1 MPRPTPRPPK
11 PPATLFRA
19 SLLREFSRGAVAIFV
34 VLLGISVT
42 VQLTR
47 YLQQAARGRI
57 DPEQVLAFLGLAAFY
72 TLPVL
77 LSITLF
83 VAILMALTRSYRDS
97 EMVVWFASGLSL
109 TAWMRPVLSFALPM
123 VGLIAAL
130 SLFITPWAE
139 SKKEDLRREFESRSD
154 LSAVTPGV
162 FRESRAGDRV
172 FFVEG
177 TSVDNQVSNVFVAA
191 TKHGRTSVV
200 FAQSGLR
207 ETHENGD
214 RFLVLLKG
222 RQYEGVP
229 GAADFRITEF
239 ERYAVRVEEA
249 EEKARVMWQR
259 SLSTLQLIREPTP
272 PNLGELAWRV
282 GLPLS
287 ALVLALL
294 AIPLS
299 FVNPRA
305 GRSLN
310 LLLALLIYAI
320 YNNVLSLSQAW
331 IGHGK
336 TGVLTGALGVHVV
349 MIALLA
355 LLFVRR
361 LTLISFF
368 RFWR

>member
-1 MPRPTPRPPK
+1 MARPSPGRSRPPG
-11 PPATLFRA
+11 TLFRA
-19 SLLREFSRGAVAIFV
+19 SLLRDFSRGAVATFV
-34 VLLGISVT
+34 VLLAISIT

-109 TAWMRPVLSFALPM
+109 TAWIRPVLVFALPM
-123 VGLIAAL
+123 VALIGAL

-154 LSAVTPGV
+154 LSAVAPGV
-162 FRESRAGDRV
+162 FRESRGGERV

-177 TSVDNQVSNVFVAA
+177 TGVDNQVSNVFVAA

-214 RFLVLLKG
+214 RFLVLLNG
-222 RQYEGVP
+222 RQYDGVP
-229 GAADFRITEF
+229 GAADFRISEF
-239 ERYAVRVEEA
+239 ERYSVRVEEA
-249 EEKARVMWQR
+249 EERVRIAWQR
-259 SLSTLQLIREPTP
+259 SVSTLQLLSQPTA

-282 GLPLS
+282 GMPLS

-305 GRSLN
+305 GRSMN
-310 LLLALLIYAI
+310 LLLALLVYTI
-320 YNNVLSLSQAW
+320 YNNVLSVSQAW
-331 IGHGK
+331 ISQGK
-336 TGVLTGALGVHVV
+336 TGILVGALGVHLV
-349 MIALLA
+349 MVALLA

-361 LTLISFF
+361 LTLVSFF
-368 RFWR
+368 RLLR